1 MGSVR
6 AMADIRNLGLPSNEV
21 LDERLLSF
29 LAAYHNANA
38 GQSPALDVICS
49 QMGVP
54 EEIVRQTIARLETRG
69 LIHVISRNPLRIMLS
84 DGRQPFPDAGTPPA
98 DPTRFDR
105 FLDVEGQRHR
115 LGRFVGQFE
124 KENAR
129 APSLRECMDFVGYQ
143 NAGYVRQMLVTLSR
157 LGLVQYW
164 PGVPTR
170 LTAEG
175 RRYYGLK
182 GAEEMEQ
189 VEQSKPRGRQVV
201 VVMHDKKP
209 PAHRVD
215 QLCKALADYRR
226 GHAGNTPTFREMAR
240 IMGFADHSSS
250 AIGAIARAA
259 ADKGLLQAK
268 EPGKKFC
275 LRFTDKGGRK
285 YMPELYPEP
294 APAAEPEFPEVEERR
309 PAQEIP
315 PAPVEW
321 RPQPTAGALQYV
333 ETSALVMELIER
345 GYIVKRGN

>member
-49 QMGVP
+49 QTGLP

-84 DGRQPFPDAGTPPA
+84 DGRQ
-98 DPTRFDR
+98 
-105 FLDVEGQRHR
+105 
-115 LGRFVGQFE
+115 
-124 KENAR
+124 
-129 APSLRECMDFVGYQ
+129 
-143 NAGYVRQMLVTLSR
+143 
-157 LGLVQYW
+157 
-164 PGVPTR
+164 
-170 LTAEG
+170 
-175 RRYYGLK
+175 
-182 GAEEMEQ
+182 
-189 VEQSKPRGRQVV
+189 
-201 VVMHDKKP
+201 
-209 PAHRVD
+209 
-215 QLCKALADYRR
+215 
-226 GHAGNTPTFREMAR
+226 
-240 IMGFADHSSS
+240 
-250 AIGAIARAA
+250 
-259 ADKGLLQAK
+259 
-268 EPGKKFC
+268 
-275 LRFTDKGGRK
+275 
-285 YMPELYPEP
+285 
-294 APAAEPEFPEVEERR
+294 